1 MRLFTWVTRGVQAL
15 TLAFSGYL
23 LILPDAAIHT
33 GFFSKRT
40 GNLVFGGKAL
50 IILLIILLA
59 WMQWR
64 LMVVQQHREKSLRN
78 EWKMLGYAGALVLI
92 FLTLQLLP
100 A

>member
-15 TLAFSGYL
+15 TLVFSGYL

-50 IILLIILLA
+50 IILLIVLIAL
-59 WMQWR
+59 MQWR
-64 LMVVQQHREKSLRN
+64 LMVVHQHREKSLRS
-78 EWKMLGYAGALVLI
+78 EWQMLGYESALVLI

>member
-15 TLAFSGYL
+15 TLVFSGYL
-23 LILPDAAIHT
+23 LILPDAAVHT
-33 GFFSKRT
+33 GFYSRRT

-50 IILLIILLA
+50 IILLIVLLV

-78 EWKMLGYAGALVLI
+78 EWKMLGYGGALVLI